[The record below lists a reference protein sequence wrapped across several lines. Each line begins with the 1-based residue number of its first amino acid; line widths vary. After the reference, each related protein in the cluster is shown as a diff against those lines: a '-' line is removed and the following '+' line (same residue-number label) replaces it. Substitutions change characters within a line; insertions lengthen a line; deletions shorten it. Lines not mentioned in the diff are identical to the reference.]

1 MNYTPLERAKRIEQ
15 ALRDSIMT
23 SGARKDFNLAK
34 EIAKEIALAIKEDR
48 AAYRKA
54 FRDRE
59 LQKANRT
66 TDKKVPEKTGRK
78 RKSKTN
84 KPKAD

>member
-1 MNYTPLERAKRIEQ
+1 
-15 ALRDSIMT
+15 MT

-34 EIAKEIALAIKEDR
+34 EIAKEITLAIKEDR

-59 LQKANRT
+59 LQKANRA